1 MSISSVLFLSC
12 NRICSASASRFFCRN
27 WSLSASN
34 AWFLSRNSSP
44 SSLEAFSR
52 SSNSV
57 STSDLVLWRGSVWFA
72 GSSGTPHDF
81 RYSVASPTFFNHSS
95 FCRMPRLINNF
106 QSILRLSIYRK
117 DVASPIQSPRDRSTP
132 TQDNKNQIKTTTHQ
146 VLWMSY
152 KLYLVY
158 RLHHQSITT
167 AIFQSYLI
175 NSVFCPLLPQ
185 LKARKSSPPTASL
198 ILCASSS
205 ELTKHTLQ
213 NVVIKSTKRTIAPN
227 VRPFCIISSCNAL
240 SFSIN
245 PLSDSVAA
253 LHQSKWHSITLPL
266 QFICP
271 SANYYIQSIFI
282 INLNHDLYQH
292 PLN

>member
-132 TQDNKNQIKTTTHQ
+132 TQDNKNQIKTTTIKSFEHSINCTLPIDCNINQSLYPFPNHTLAIPFSVPSSHNWRLERVPLPPRPWSCVLRRVNSQNIHCKTPWLCQQNEPSHQ
-146 VLWMSY
+146 TRAPFAQFLHAT
-152 KLYLVY
+152 LYLS
-158 RLHHQSITT
+158 RSIL
-167 AIFQSYLI
+167 YLI
-175 NSVFCPLLPQ
+175 
-185 LKARKSSPPTASL
+185 R
-198 ILCASSS
+198 
-205 ELTKHTLQ
+205 
-213 NVVIKSTKRTIAPN
+213 
-227 VRPFCIISSCNAL
+227 
-240 SFSIN
+240 
-245 PLSDSVAA
+245 
-253 LHQSKWHSITLPL
+253 
-266 QFICP
+266 
-271 SANYYIQSIFI
+271 
-282 INLNHDLYQH
+282 
-292 PLN
+292 